1 MAKREM
7 HIESRLVYV
16 AAFCMKY
23 RRPVLVGKV
32 EELFKETAVDAA
44 RE

>member
-16 AAFCMKY
+16 AAFCTKY

-32 EELFKETAVDAA
+32 EERFRETAMEAA